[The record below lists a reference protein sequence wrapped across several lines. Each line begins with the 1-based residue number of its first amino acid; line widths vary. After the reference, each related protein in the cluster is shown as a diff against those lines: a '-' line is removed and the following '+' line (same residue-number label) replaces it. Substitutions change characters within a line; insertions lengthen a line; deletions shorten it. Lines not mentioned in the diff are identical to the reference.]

1 LALENDLQALA
12 RHPTLAALEPEALR
26 QLVSSAE
33 SLTLRA
39 GEVLFRRNDP
49 SDSGFLILSGAIAID
64 PAVGGQATQI
74 LHRGTLLGDMAL
86 ITKTR
91 RPVTA
96 TAYEPSSVLKITR
109 VLFHRILNEHPR
121 SAQRLH
127 RAIAE
132 RLQSFTQELD
142 DVRQRAFEGED

>member
-1 LALENDLQALA
+1 MQAVA

-26 QLVSSAE
+26 ALISSAE
-33 SLTLRA
+33 TQNLRM

-49 SDSGFLILSGAIAID
+49 SDSGFLILSGTIAVD
-64 PAVGGQATQI
+64 PAEGGHAARI

-86 ITKTR
+86 ITKTK
-91 RPVTA
+91 RPATA
-96 TAYEPSSVLKITR
+96 TALEPTSVLKITR
-109 VLFHRILNEHPR
+109 ALFRRILDQHPR

-127 RAIAE
+127 RTIAE

-142 DVRQRAFEGED
+142 DVRRLALEPDE